1 MSNNTIS
8 LESLPPRPPT
18 PPKRE
23 AHNAPPPAT
32 IPRNVLA
39 PIEFDSNLKAVHT
52 PPALDSPAS
61 GLDSKSTSRQSVKR
75 VGFSAKAEYKE
86 APVFID
92 GGTRQQ
98 PTPVS
103 LSRSASKP
111 VKSILKITHHV
122 PNPLEQ
128 TNGDPSDPSNTN
140 TSVANM
146 LESTLKQLA
155 GGDRDSKLDS
165 YMMLTRAFKVSN
177 NLPDRVALH
186 EKMGL
191 FMQFMQR
198 DLVARTPQ
206 GTLDSSLVQHALKLI
221 VTFLGLPAIAS
232 TITTDFGAFLIDHCI
247 RSFQDSSTP
256 KDTARHLMQ
265 VVLIQNFSSKVMTPE
280 RVGRLVT
287 SLHNIEENVKGKSII
302 MYRVMIYQKLVNQ
315 TGKTMV
321 IHSDWLYDLFTDML
335 STIKDIREK
344 AVTLGLNAAFTIGHE
359 VQLSRKAMEIFN
371 SVSEDKKYIQYY
383 EERLKAM
390 VKDKAVSASVPHI
403 WSVVILLLR
412 IRLRVWDRTA
422 HWLTLV
428 QNCFNNIDY
437 PTKIAAHHAWARL
450 TYLTNAV
457 EPSFESSLKT
467 IITPLT
473 SQLKRKNGGKASE
486 GQLRAAVLG
495 DVCNLWYYLFKPN
508 TNVALLDG
516 YWKAGVQP
524 IITAL
529 VSSPEPSKPAAEN
542 PTQKRHEIHG
552 QASLILSGLFNCTT
566 ARRWSVDRVM
576 DEPLASPQEVPA
588 IDARWVRKNAPM
600 ILAAIEP
607 MLAQDFV
614 ALSNKKSAVYWL
626 WASLVGS
633 IASAASKEIK
643 VSKDTGLFITEA
655 LSVLQKIWLKGVQPG
670 DAASAVDF
678 LRATKGYVEIMISS
692 LGLLPFTEKLGKA
705 PAVQK
710 SPMHNL
716 FSTLSGLPS
725 GIPDDE
731 TFEVFFTSVFEH
743 FTEAKSDKGKMETA
757 LELLTMIPME
767 TPRPYGMWLFVAKAL
782 EGWLQPDQ
790 GSNHATGSGDT
801 PIGHDYRD
809 IVKVLERGLR
819 STPNLPREHWE
830 SLFNAVHHRVRAEAG
845 EPGVAIVVIE
855 PLAKVALD
863 QLTTPGP
870 MVAFF
875 NGVRYVAELL
885 SIAIQPRDKQAVDAA
900 RRRLWGTALA
910 GSRSATFDT
919 FDNLYKAVNEAL
931 TRLYKEFDSDNS
943 ELIIRLLQGV
953 VGFFDRCNQQLVF
966 RTMFILQ
973 DGFLPWLQDPNR
985 LLGSQLSAIVAVTNT
1000 LWDKVCRLLSTT
1012 ERPDQQLETLTRI
1025 LCATLG
1031 SSHRYI
1037 VNSAVSLWNR
1047 LYGKAEKLEYPEE
1060 LKQVLAKLGPYA
1072 DLVTPGLEFS
1082 SLEYPSHEPV
1092 FVESMEE
1099 FSLPRLPP
1107 PSSSRRTTRSAS
1119 RTNSP
1124 VKTPDPVKR
1133 RSPTKRRASATPEV
1147 KSSGFN
1153 LRPKAAAPRLR
1164 HDDSQIRFAAVDSS
1178 PQLNLIHQDLESQ
1191 LLTER
1196 QREVR
1201 ERQKENAAL
1210 FPELRSSPATRTR
1223 SSARLAA
1230 RSREGSPSGA
1240 HTPQAGTPSN
1250 PGGRFTHHVSGT
1262 PTPRRGQALTAIV
1275 DQDMDMMDPPS
1286 SPPMMEPRRNPLA
1299 AEIRSRSANT
1309 SLLDDWQLSSS
1320 PISGSPLRQQQFA
1333 PVPSSLAVAAALDA
1347 VDAAA
1352 VGSSPPAPAE
1362 AEADGQDLMEED
1374 DDIIEESVL
1383 PDQENQLLPTREP
1396 AKSAK
1401 GSALQG
1407 GHLGVPRQETP
1418 ERSDHELEEFVDA
1431 PSSPLPPTP
1440 HRAGR
1445 SATARSTTTQ
1455 ASNTDPVKK
1464 AAPAA
1469 PAPSPALTPAFATVA
1484 PTIAPATTAAA
1495 AAPAPTPSGA
1505 PSYDGGESDDRS
1517 LLKLVV
1523 ELDSGKLI
1531 NRQEYTRPSPSVS
1544 PEKLPLTAANLE
1556 PSSNHSNRPGGSG
1569 SGLASAVPSPSPA
1582 ASCIVALDDNDNI
1595 VEESD
1600 VAKPALA
1607 SVATRGRGRVTRS
1620 KASSVA
1626 SNREVEASGEQI
1638 SSSQVQGKGKAKLKG
1653 PTSARAGAGAGAG
1666 AGTGKG
1672 KGKRKRVASLAEDSA
1687 AAAAAG
1693 TAAATGTA
1701 AAGTAAATGTAAAV
1715 AGTAGTAGT
1724 GTTPG
1729 KKRKVGRSSSTAPV
1743 SVAVE
1748 QEKNQVQVPKPEAI
1762 FYERLPL
1769 AVASSRSSSLS
1780 QPPSSRASSVSV
1792 VSNSVLTERARGV
1805 APGGSGGGGRSSGAQ
1820 RIVPS
1825 SLPQQ
1830 ISQLSAPA
1838 PVPGSMEVEM
1848 VEARVGD
1855 AAEAS
1860 EQTGDSQGA
1869 QAQRVQEIE
1878 ELSSDGEELVQSQIE
1893 FESRSADE
1901 RQSLSMS
1908 QLEEEDLIP
1917 SSPFMTVPASGR
1929 SGSGGSED
1937 LVEDTVLSQQQE
1949 EEERDEEERM
1959 DIDVDEQPSWSAQQQ
1974 QQQQQTK
1981 KPEVGNNMNTNTG
1994 AEDVKQVEGRLTE
2007 DVITSEPGNKPQD
2020 SHPGSLQQ
2028 KPQLGTWRQQQQ
2040 NQSNQQN
2047 QPQPQAGEAK
2057 DKGQATSLESNKPNK
2072 QQMQKQSTSEE
2083 ISTSKER
2090 IMNMLRGGLNELR
2103 AATATGGLS
2112 RQEVYE
2118 IEDLFMDLKRELYE
2132 AERRGRR
2139 S

>member
-1 MSNNTIS
+1 MSNNTNS

-23 AHNAPPPAT
+23 PHNAPPAT

-39 PIEFDSNLKAVHT
+39 PIELDNNLRAVHT
-52 PPALDSPAS
+52 PPALDSPGS
-61 GLDSKSTSRQSVKR
+61 GLDSKSTSKRSTKR
-75 VGFSAKAEYKE
+75 VGFSAKAEYKDP
-86 APVFID
+86 PVFID
-92 GGTRQQ
+92 GDKRQQ

-103 LSRSASKP
+103 LPRSASKP

-122 PNPLEQ
+122 PNPLEEA
-128 TNGDPSDPSNTN
+128 NGNPSDPSNPN
-140 TSVANM
+140 ISVATM

-165 YMMLTRAFKVSN
+165 YMMLTRAFKISN
-177 NLPDRVALH
+177 NLPDRVALQ

-232 TITTDFGAFLIDHCI
+232 TMTTDFGSFLIDHCI
-247 RSFQDSSTP
+247 RSFQDNSTP

-265 VVLIQNFSSKVMTPE
+265 VVLVQNFSAKVMTPE

-287 SLHNIEENVKGKSII
+287 SLHNIEENIKGKSII

-321 IHSDWLYDLFTDML
+321 LHSDWLYDLFTDML

-359 VQLSRKAMEIFN
+359 VQLSRKTMEIFN
-371 SVSEDKKYIQYY
+371 SVAKEKKYIEYY

-390 VKDKAVSASVPHI
+390 VKDKTVSASVPHI

-422 HWLTLV
+422 HWLQLV

-450 TYLTNAV
+450 VYLTNAV
-457 EPSFESSLKT
+457 EPSFEASLKT

-473 SQLKRKNGGKASE
+473 SQLRRKNSAKASE

-508 TNVALLDG
+508 TNAALLDG
-516 YWKAGVQP
+516 YWTAGVQP

-529 VSSPEPSKPAAEN
+529 VSSPDHSKPVTAS
-542 PTQKRHEIHG
+542 PTKKPQETHG
-552 QASLILSGLFNCTT
+552 QASVILSGLFNCTT

-576 DEPLASPQEVPA
+576 DEPLARPEEVPA
-588 IDARWVRKNAPM
+588 IDAKWVRKNAVM

-607 MLAQDFV
+607 ILADDFN

-655 LSVLQKIWLKGVQPG
+655 LSVLQKIWQKGVQPG

-678 LRATKGYVEIMISS
+678 LRATKGYVEIMITS
-692 LGLLPFTEKLGKA
+692 LGLPPFTEKLGKA
-705 PAVQK
+705 QAGQK

-716 FSTLSGLPS
+716 FSMLSGVPS
-725 GIPDDE
+725 GIPDDH

-743 FTEAKSDKGKMETA
+743 FTEAKSEKGKMEIA
-757 LELLTMIPME
+757 LDLLTLIPME
-767 TPRPYGMWLFVAKAL
+767 TPRPYGMWLFVARAL
-782 EGWLQPDQ
+782 EGWLQLDHS
-790 GSNHATGSGDT
+790 SNHSTGSGDT

-809 IVKVLERGLR
+809 IVKVLERGIR
-819 STPNLPREHWE
+819 STPNLPPEHWE
-830 SLFNAVHHRVRAEAG
+830 SLFNAVHQRVRSEAG
-845 EPGVAIVVIE
+845 EPGVAIIVIE

-870 MVAFF
+870 MIAFF
-875 NGVRYVAELL
+875 NGVRNVAELL
-885 SIAIQPRDKQAVDAA
+885 SIASQPRDKQAVDAA

-919 FDNLYKAVNEAL
+919 FDNLYRAVNEAL
-931 TRLYKEFDSDNS
+931 TRLYKQFDSDNA
-943 ELIIRLLQGV
+943 ELIICLLQEL
-953 VGFFDRCNQQLVF
+953 VGFFDRCNQQLIF
-966 RTMFILQ
+966 RTMSILQ

-985 LLGSQLSAIVAVTNT
+985 LLGSQLDAIVAVTNT
-1000 LWDKVCRLLSTT
+1000 LWDKVCGHLSAT
-1012 ERPDQQLETLTRI
+1012 ERPEQQLDSLTRI
-1025 LCATLG
+1025 FCATLG

-1047 LYGKAEKLEYPEE
+1047 LYGKAEKLDYPDE
-1060 LKQVLAKLGPYA
+1060 LKEVLAKLRPYA
-1072 DLVTPGLEFS
+1072 DLVTPGLELS
-1082 SLEYPSHEPV
+1082 SLEYPSHEPI
-1092 FVESMEE
+1092 FVESKEE

-1107 PSSSRRTTRSAS
+1107 PSSRRTTRSAS

-1153 LRPKAAAPRLR
+1153 LRPKAGAPRLR
-1164 HDDSQIRFAAVDSS
+1164 HDDSQIQFAAVDSS
-1178 PQLNLIHQDLESQ
+1178 PQLHLIHEEMESQ

-1196 QREVR
+1196 QKEVR

-1230 RSREGSPSGA
+1230 RSREASPSGA
-1240 HTPQAGTPSN
+1240 QTPQAGTPRN
-1250 PGGRFTHHVSGT
+1250 PGGRFTEFVSGT

-1286 SPPMMEPRRNPLA
+1286 SPPIMEPRRNPLA

-1320 PISGSPLRQQQFA
+1320 PISGSPLRQQPFA
-1333 PVPSSLAVAAALDA
+1333 PVPSSLAVALDA
-1347 VDAAA
+1347 VNAA
-1352 VGSSPPAPAE
+1352 VESSLAPEE
-1362 AEADGQDLMEED
+1362 APEQDLMEED

-1383 PDQENQLLPTREP
+1383 PDQENQALPTMEP
-1396 AKSAK
+1396 AK
-1401 GSALQG
+1401 G

-1418 ERSDHELEEFVDA
+1418 EKSDHELEEFVDA

-1440 HRAGR
+1440 HKA
-1445 SATARSTTTQ
+1445 
-1455 ASNTDPVKK
+1455 NTDPVKK
-1464 AAPAA
+1464 AAPA
-1469 PAPSPALTPAFATVA
+1469 PAPTPAFATT
-1484 PTIAPATTAAA
+1484 PTIAPAATTV
-1495 AAPAPTPSGA
+1495 APAPTPSGA
-1505 PSYDGGESDDRS
+1505 PSYDGGEWDDRS

-1523 ELDSGKLI
+1523 ELDSGKLD
-1531 NRQEYTRPSPSVS
+1531 RQEYTRPSPSVS
-1544 PEKLPLTAANLE
+1544 PEKLALTAANLK
-1556 PSSNHSNRPGGSG
+1556 PSSGSNKPGSG
-1569 SGLASAVPSPSPA
+1569 PTSAAPSPA
-1582 ASCIVALDDNDNI
+1582 ASCIVALDDDNM
-1595 VEESD
+1595 VEEESENVQVPKP
-1600 VAKPALA
+1600 VAP
-1607 SVATRGRGRVTRS
+1607 RGRVTRS
-1620 KASSVA
+1620 RASSVA
-1626 SNREVEASGEQI
+1626 SNRSVEQI
-1638 SSSQVQGKGKAKLKG
+1638 PSSQAQQQQATTQEKGKSKLKG
-1653 PTSARAGAGAGAG
+1653 PTSVRATA
-1666 AGTGKG
+1666 G
-1672 KGKRKRVASLAEDSA
+1672 KGKRKRVASGASETA
-1687 AAAAAG
+1687 AAATAPG
-1693 TAAATGTA
+1693 T
-1701 AAGTAAATGTAAAV
+1701 
-1715 AGTAGTAGT
+1715 
-1724 GTTPG
+1724 G
-1729 KKRKVGRSSSTAPV
+1729 KKRRIGRPSSTAPV
-1743 SVAVE
+1743 EREAE
-1748 QEKNQVQVPKPEAI
+1748 VQVPRSQSQEVPPKSEPI
-1762 FYERLPL
+1762 FYDRLPIS
-1769 AVASSRSSSLS
+1769 VASSSQSPSLS
-1780 QPPSSRASSVSV
+1780 QIPSSRASSV
-1792 VSNSVLTERARGV
+1792 VSNSVLNERARGIV
-1805 APGGSGGGGRSSGAQ
+1805 PGGSGTQ
-1820 RIVPS
+1820 RTVPS
-1825 SLPQQ
+1825 SLLPQQ
-1830 ISQLSAPA
+1830 TSQLSTPA
-1838 PVPGSMEVEM
+1838 SVPRD
-1848 VEARVGD
+1848 AGD
-1855 AAEAS
+1855 AG
-1860 EQTGDSQGA
+1860 EQTGESQGA
-1869 QAQRVQEIE
+1869 QQGQVSEME
-1878 ELSSDGEELVQSQIE
+1878 EVSSDGEDLVQSQIE
-1893 FESRSADE
+1893 IESRSADE

-1908 QLEEEDLIP
+1908 QVEHGLKHYLEEEEDLIP
-1917 SSPFMTVPASGR
+1917 SSPFMAVPASGR
-1929 SGSGGSED
+1929 SGSGSEV

-1949 EEERDEEERM
+1949 DEHM
-1959 DIDVDEQPSWSAQQQ
+1959 DVDVKDDDDDQPLTSAQQQ
-1974 QQQQQTK
+1974 QQQQRRRK
-1981 KPEVGNNMNTNTG
+1981 KPEVGNNHTNTG
-1994 AEDVKQVEGRLTE
+1994 LQEEEEVEEDMIQQKRVREKLTE
-2007 DVITSEPGNKPQD
+2007 DVITSALAPPPPPPGGNH
-2020 SHPGSLQQ
+2020 HPDENLQQ
-2028 KPQLGTWRQQQQ
+2028 QQQQQQQQQ
-2040 NQSNQQN
+2040 NQPGEEPVQQL
-2047 QPQPQAGEAK
+2047 EA
-2057 DKGQATSLESNKPNK
+2057 SLANNNSSSKES
-2072 QQMQKQSTSEE
+2072 S
-2083 ISTSKER
+2083 SKER
-2090 IMNMLRGGLNELR
+2090 ILSSLRASLNELR
-2103 AATATGGLS
+2103 TATAAGGLS

-2132 AERRGRR
+2132 AERRGR